1 MYTYET
7 FDNDAT
13 YIGLGQTLATSN
25 TNITIYD
32 SLNGFSIVES
42 IILVNVSASTPR
54 IKLYWA
60 DANGTPKVFLA
71 YNTPIPTNS
80 SVELLTTAK
89 RLDITD
95 KLVASYDNAG
105 AGAVSTFVSART
117 GPTYAIGAYT
127 ATTEVTGNISLTF
140 GTSELDGTL
149 IYYTI
154 E

>member
-1 MYTYET
+1 
-7 FDNDAT
+7 
-13 YIGLGQTLATSN
+13 
-25 TNITIYD
+25 
-32 SLNGFSIVES
+32 
-42 IILVNVSASTPR
+42 
-54 IKLYWA
+54 
-60 DANGTPKVFLA
+60 
-71 YNTPIPTNS
+71 
-80 SVELLTTAK
+80 
-89 RLDITD
+89 LDITD